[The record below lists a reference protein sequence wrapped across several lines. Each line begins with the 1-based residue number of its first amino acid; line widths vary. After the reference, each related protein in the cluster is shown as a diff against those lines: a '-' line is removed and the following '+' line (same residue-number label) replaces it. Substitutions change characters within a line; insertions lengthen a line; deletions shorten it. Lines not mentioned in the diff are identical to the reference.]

1 MKHKVIVMGTTF
13 SQPTFKKR
21 ALAIITPF
29 VSNHLV
35 QQILCINLD
44 PQRADPD
51 ECSVALYSKET
62 NQLAIHDC
70 TGEEAT
76 EPLGILKMTNA
87 VEALDDTVDPD
98 SIFLHQF

>member
-35 QQILCINLD
+35 Q
-44 PQRADPD
+44 
-51 ECSVALYSKET
+51 
-62 NQLAIHDC
+62 
-70 TGEEAT
+70 
-76 EPLGILKMTNA
+76 
-87 VEALDDTVDPD
+87 
-98 SIFLHQF
+98 